1 MKLAT
6 EHLTRIPSTHRHR
19 QSVRAPVQ
27 IHVPKEMSKVLQTPF
42 VTVMVTSSKTLREMV
57 TPMVK
62 VTPLL
67 EVHCPGRHT
76 VQGSTHQHLRTQ
88 HLMTVHL
95 LQMPERCRRG
105 KSRGAVRV
113 K

>member
-1 MKLAT
+1 MSKVLQTLFVTVMAT
-6 EHLTRIPSTHRHR
+6 SSKTLREMVTPR
-19 QSVRAPVQ
+19 V
-27 IHVPKEMSKVLQTPF
+27 KEMSTVLQTPF

-57 TPMVK
+57 TPRVK